1 VSSTLASILKNVNR
15 IELAAFAY
23 FIVTG
28 VILLVYLP
36 LTNYAPQLGLLGI
49 LSIIVAYGL
58 LTKRG
63 WMPWVLF
70 VLFIGAS
77 TLSIYTLVS
86 AGFSNSLLGISLV
99 GYFVLTLLFTIYLLL
114 LRRRP

>member
-1 VSSTLASILKNVNR
+1 MSSTITSKLGSLNR
-15 IELAAFAY
+15 IELAALAY
-23 FIVTG
+23 FIITG

-63 WMPWVLF
+63 WAPWVLF

-77 TLSIYTLVS
+77 TLSIDTLLS
-86 AGFSNSLLGISLV
+86 AGFSNSLLGLSLA
-99 GYFVLTLLFTIYLLL
+99 GYFILTLLFTIYLLL
-114 LRRRP
+114 LRRKP